1 MIFPIDSTLKHT
13 IMIRHIAKLRHLHCR
28 FSETG
33 RIDQG
38 NEHRG
43 RTSVEPQIVEAIGN
57 IYKENPSTS
66 IRQVAQQVPVC
77 KTSVHKV
84 VRKNLKL
91 YPYKIQMLQSL
102 EHPDYEKRES
112 FARTVL
118 DLINTDATF
127 LQRVC
132 CWWGN
137 IPCFWQCQPAQ
148 RQSMGTWEPTCR
160 NWIWKSFSKTERLV
174 WHSTRQGDWDVLLR
188 RTNDN
193 TDQFPASSTGVRLP
207 AAQRQTAW
215 CCIPAGWCTTSL
227 GASCQG
233 VFGWGISKSLDWSWR
248 THLMASS
255 ISWCDTP
262 RCFSLGLSKNNSLQV
277 YS

>member
-1 MIFPIDSTLKHT
+1 MFTLLSLRRVTLKANMAPAIT
-13 IMIRHIAKLRHLHCR
+13 DQMKAKCTLWMHQYKSSVIVRRKFRTKYPNCRNNIPSRKVISTWYSR
-28 FSETG
+28 FSETR

-57 IYKENPSTS
+57 IHKENPSTS

-132 CWWGN
+132 FTDEATFHVSGNVNRHNVRVWGREN
-137 IPCFWQCQPAQ
+137 P
-148 RQSMGTWEPTCR
+148 
-160 NWIWKSFSKTERLV
+160 
-174 WHSTRQGDWDVLLR
+174 H
-188 RTNDN
+188 
-193 TDQFPASSTGVRLP
+193 GV
-207 AAQRQTAW
+207 
-215 CCIPAGWCTTSL
+215 IK
-227 GASCQG
+227 
-233 VFGWGISKSLDWSWR
+233 FE
-248 THLMASS
+248 
-255 ISWCDTP
+255 
-262 RCFSLGLSKNNSLQV
+262 
-277 YS
+277 